1 MNASDSKVEEMR
13 RDASAIFQAALQAV
27 DPVAASLRHVRVED
41 EHLLVAESRLSL
53 DDYDRILVVGAG
65 KAGAPMAKAIEELL
79 RDRIANGVVVVKA
92 GHDLPLQQIQLREAS
107 HPVPDEHGV
116 RGAEEI
122 LAVARDADK
131 RDLIICLIS
140 GGASALLVAPAEGLT
155 LADKQAVTQN
165 LLACGATIH
174 EMNTVR
180 KHLSRV
186 KGGRLAHLAHPAT
199 VVSLIL
205 SDVVGDD
212 LEVIGSGP
220 TVPDPTTFLDTEQI
234 LKFYALWDKL
244 PAPVRDHIEKGVA
257 GAIEESPKP
266 DDPAFQHVIL
276 DLVGTNLQA
285 LEAASKEAEHQGY
298 RPIILTTKVEG
309 EAREIV
315 KVHTSIA
322 KEILSSSNPMP
333 PPACILCG
341 GEPTV
346 TLKGNGKGGRNQ
358 EFALA
363 AALEVAGAKHIVVL
377 SGGSDGTDGPTDA
390 AGAIVDG
397 GTLARAR
404 EKSLDPND
412 YLQRND
418 AYNFFSSLG
427 DLVITGPTR
436 TNVMD
441 VQIVLVDK

>member
-1 MNASDSKVEEMR
+1 MYASDKKAREMR
-13 RDASAIFQAALQAV
+13 KDAYAIFQAALQAV
-27 DPVAASLRHVRVED
+27 DPVAAILRHVRVEE
-41 EHLLVAESRLSL
+41 EHLLIGESRLSL
-53 DDYDRILVVGAG
+53 DDYERIKVVGAG
-65 KAGAPMAKAIEELL
+65 KAGAPMAKAMEDLL
-79 RDRIANGVVVVKA
+79 GDRIANGVVVVKA
-92 GHDLPLQQIQLREAS
+92 GHDMPLQRIQLREAS
-107 HPVPDEHGV
+107 HPVPDERGV

-122 LAVARDADK
+122 LAIASEAGE
-131 RDLIICLIS
+131 RDLVVCLIS
-140 GGASALLVAPAEGLT
+140 GGASALLVAPAAGLS
-155 LADKQAVTQN
+155 LADKQAVTQL

-174 EMNTVR
+174 EINTVR
-180 KHLSRV
+180 KHLSSV
-186 KGGRLAHLAHPAT
+186 KGGRLARLAHPAT

-220 TVPDPTTFLDTEQI
+220 TVPDPTTFFDTEQI
-234 LKFYALWDKL
+234 LKGYAVWDKL
-244 PAPVRDHIEKGVA
+244 PVSVRDHIEKGVA
-257 GAIEESPKP
+257 RSIEESPKP
-266 DDPAFQHVIL
+266 DNPAFQHAIL

-285 LEAASKEAEHQGY
+285 LEAASKEAEDQGY
-298 RPIILTTKVEG
+298 HPIILTTKVEG

-322 KEILSSSNPMP
+322 KEILSSSNPLP
-333 PPACILCG
+333 IPACILCG

-346 TLKGNGKGGRNQ
+346 TLKGDGKGGRNQ

-363 AALEVAGAKHIVVL
+363 AAQEIADAKHIVVL

-397 GTLARAR
+397 QTVARAR

-441 VQIVLVDK
+441 VQILLVDK